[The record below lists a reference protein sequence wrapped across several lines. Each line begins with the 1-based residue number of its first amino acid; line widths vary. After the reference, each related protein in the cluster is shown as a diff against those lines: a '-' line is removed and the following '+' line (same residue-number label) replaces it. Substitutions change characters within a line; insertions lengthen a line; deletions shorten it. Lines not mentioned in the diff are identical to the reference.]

1 MEKNDLLTAITHA
14 SAARSISQQE
24 VVSAFQKGQGEIA
37 QPARSKLN
45 IINILYA
52 LGGLIVVIGII
63 LFFEQRWETLSSSA
77 RILITLGSGIAAYL
91 AGIFLMRVKDFIG
104 VATSLFLIFAL
115 VSPFGIYITLDT
127 MHYSS
132 PILGYEN
139 IIFSIMFLWVLA
151 SFFLL
156 KINIFRV
163 FSVIF
168 GSLFLFSA
176 TGALLERNPAIA
188 IDKAFEYR
196 FLFLGI
202 SYLALA
208 YAWKKIAPIL
218 TSWMYAI
225 GTMMFLSAALALG
238 GYAPSANKA
247 WEILYIGLNFG
258 ILFLSVTL
266 KSRAM
271 LVLGSLYLMGYIMKI
286 TAEYFSD
293 SLGWPISLILSGF
306 VLIAA
311 GYATLKMNQRY
322 LKKESASL
330 VE

>member
-1 MEKNDLLTAITHA
+1 MEKNDILTAITHA

-77 RILITLGSGIAAYL
+77 RILITLGSGIAAYF

-104 VATSLFLIFAL
+104 VATSFFLIFAL

-139 IIFSIMFLWVLA
+139 IIFSLMTFWVVA
-151 SFFLL
+151 SFILL
-156 KINIFRV
+156 RLPIFRV

-168 GSLFLFSA
+168 GSFLFFSA
-176 TGALLERNPAIA
+176 TGALLERNPAI
-188 IDKAFEYR
+188 DLGKAFEYR

-202 SYLALA
+202 SYGLLA
-208 YAWKKIAPIL
+208 YAWSTIAPTL
-218 TSWMYAI
+218 SKWMYAL
-225 GTMMFLSAALALG
+225 GTAMFLGAA
-238 GYAPSANKA
+238 
-247 WEILYIGLNFG
+247 
-258 ILFLSVTL
+258 
-266 KSRAM
+266 
-271 LVLGSLYLMGYIMKI
+271 
-286 TAEYFSD
+286 
-293 SLGWPISLILSGF
+293 
-306 VLIAA
+306 
-311 GYATLKMNQRY
+311 
-322 LKKESASL
+322 
-330 VE
+330 